1 MRFEVNNSSLGQ
13 FKTLLINDN
22 ETRSKIEIA
31 LRGAMLLSYYV
42 KLDQNIFNII
52 DGFQSQDELGS
63 GTGARCWIMAPFPN
77 RIENGIYK
85 FLGKTYQLR
94 PIAPRT
100 QVIHGFTSNV
110 DFKIIDT
117 ESNDEEIIITF
128 YTNIL
133 RPGVF
138 EGYPFSV
145 DVYIKYIFN
154 GLKLNIEVIAKNV
167 GNEPA
172 PFGTGWHPYFRT
184 SEKGSAHH
192 VQLHEAGGID
202 HLILTLNAN
211 QLILTD
217 KNLIP
222 LKDEKAYGKLNDY
235 LDFDFRDTRTIEER
249 VIKNRI
255 LDNCFADLKVDENGI
270 SSTTL
275 YDPTNDLQI
284 KIFQKGGLTLVF
296 SGDTLS
302 ERQRKSIAIEPV
314 QFMTN
319 AFNRPE
325 LEEKIR
331 INPGKESKFE
341 FGIEVYCNK

>member
-1 MRFEVNNSSLGQ
+1 MRFEVNNSSLGE
-13 FKTLLINDN
+13 FKTLLINDKK
-22 ETRSKIEIA
+22 TKCKIEIA
-31 LRGAMLLSYYV
+31 LRGATLLSYYV
-42 KLDQNIFNII
+42 KLAQNIFDII
-52 DGFQSQDELGS
+52 DGFQSQDELAS
-63 GTGARCWIMAPFPN
+63 GTAARCWIMAPFAN
-77 RIENGIYK
+77 RIENGIYN
-85 FLGKTYQLR
+85 FLGKTYFIK
-94 PIAPRT
+94 PIPPRN
-100 QVIHGFTSNV
+100 QAIHGFTSNV

-128 YTNIL
+128 YTNII

-138 EGYPFSV
+138 DGYPFGV

-184 SEKGSAHH
+184 SEKG
-192 VQLHEAGGID
+192 ID

-211 QLILTD
+211 QLIITD

-222 LKDEKAYGKLNDY
+222 LKDEKAYGRLSEY
-235 LDFDFRDTRTIEER
+235 LDFNFKDTRKSEER
-249 VIKNRI
+249 VIKNRV
-255 LDNCFADLKVDENGI
+255 LDNCFANLRVDENGN

-275 YDPTNDLQI
+275 YDPTNNLQI

-296 SGDTLS
+296 SGDTLP

-331 INPGKESKFE
+331 INPGKESRFK

>member
-13 FKTLLINDN
+13 FKTLLIIDCK
-22 ETRSKIEIA
+22 TKSKIEIA
-31 LRGAMLLSYYV
+31 LRGATLLNYYV
-42 KLDQNIFNII
+42 KINQDLFNII
-52 DGFQSQDELGS
+52 DGFQTSEEMELGK
-63 GTGARCWIMAPFPN
+63 GARCWIMAPFTN
-77 RIENGIYK
+77 RIENGIYN
-85 FLGKTYQLR
+85 FLGKTYFVKSIPPQYH
-94 PIAPRT
+94 
-100 QVIHGFTSNV
+100 VIHGFTSNV
-110 DFKIIDT
+110 DYKIIDT
-117 ESNDEEIIITF
+117 ETNNEEIIITF

-133 RPGVF
+133 RPGIF
-138 EGYPFSV
+138 DGYPFSV

-184 SEKGSAHH
+184 SEKR
-192 VQLHEAGGID
+192 ID

-211 QLILTD
+211 QLIITD

-222 LKDEKAYGKLNDY
+222 LKDEKVYGRLNDY

-270 SSTTL
+270 SSTIL
-275 YDPTNDLQI
+275 YNPTNDLQI
-284 KIFQKGGLTLVF
+284 KIFQKGGVTLVY

-302 ERQRKSIAIEPV
+302 ERQRKSIAIEPM

-341 FGIEVYCNK
+341 FGMEVFSNK